1 MKCKRYKRKTPSSAA
16 NVPGIWRFLYEIPQL
31 CIQVG
36 AGRGGGR
43 CHPPLL
49 TQAPGLPSIQ
59 SGPPG
64 PRLPTPPAPGS
75 HRDPPED
82 AAVLQHVQLGGGS
95 GTGLLL
101 EEVGGTLSPVP
112 ACEGGDAGA
121 AP

>member
-1 MKCKRYKRKTPSSAA
+1 MKKGTRGKPLPAVAS
-16 NVPGIWRFLYEIPQL
+16 VPGIRRFLCEILPPGIQL
-31 CIQVG
+31 
-36 AGRGGGR
+36 GGG
-43 CHPPLL
+43 HPPLL
-49 TQAPGLPSIQ
+49 SQAPSLPSMQ

-64 PRLPTPPAPGS
+64 PRLPALPTPGP
-75 HRDPPED
+75 HQDPPED

-101 EEVGGTLSPVP
+101 EEVGGTLTPVS